1 MPFCFHIIKEFYIAS
16 AFFRW
21 LVSFSSENTSE
32 TYCHMNTGFVRK
44 LAILSVNCLLL
55 GIFAP
60 AFLTATRPRYHFWLY
75 TDAGSYVF
83 CEITQR
89 FRESSLSVFQKRADC
104 LRIAIPTGQV
114 SSLRCS
120 YCICPRSHPTC
131 FIYLAVSQKSL
142 SRDSMRAKLNITPRT
157 SRKNQLAA
165 TSPQKTSR
173 SKPCLLAGHAAA
185 T

>member
-1 MPFCFHIIKEFYIAS
+1 M
-16 AFFRW
+16 
-21 LVSFSSENTSE
+21 VSSLRHSLPQ
-32 TYCHMNTGFVRK
+32 
-44 LAILSVNCLLL
+44 LA
-55 GIFAP
+55 
-60 AFLTATRPRYHFWLY
+60 PRYHFWLY

-185 T
+185 TQILLPQQFQIFLSTFFSGYFLHCRADSPAHPALGAKIAPDALKK

>member
-1 MPFCFHIIKEFYIAS
+1 M
-16 AFFRW
+16 
-21 LVSFSSENTSE
+21 VSSLRHSLPQ
-32 TYCHMNTGFVRK
+32 
-44 LAILSVNCLLL
+44 LA
-55 GIFAP
+55 
-60 AFLTATRPRYHFWLY
+60 PRYHFWLY

-157 SRKNQLAA
+157 SRKNQLVAASPPKKTSHSKLCLLTGHVAA
-165 TSPQKTSR
+165 TQILKSFSR
-173 SKPCLLAGHAAA
+173 SSSKFFCRHFFLAIFCTAVQIRLRIRHSAPKLHLMH
-185 T
+185 